1 MCIAYL
7 VCATSRATTTLNNPY
22 LQVILEMIV
31 AVVFLFFIVPLLFV
45 SHTFHLCYICTPH
58 HLHLAPYKPRPDLFR
73 PAAPYQ
79 Q

>member
-7 VCATSRATTTLNNPY
+7 VCATSYEAATLNNPF

-45 SHTFHLCYICTPH
+45 RHFWPSASD
-58 HLHLAPYKPRPDLFR
+58 LHS
-73 PAAPYQ
+73 
-79 Q
+79 

>member
-7 VCATSRATTTLNNPY
+7 VGAKSRAATTLNDSY

-45 SHTFHLCYICTPH
+45 GHTFHLCHIGTPD
-58 HLHLAPYKPRPDLFR
+58 HLHLAPYKPRPHLLG
-73 PAAPYQ
+73 PPAPYQ

>member
-7 VCATSRATTTLNNPY
+7 VCAKSRAAATLNNPY

-45 SHTFHLCYICTPH
+45 SHFFTSTSDWHS
-58 HLHLAPYKPRPDLFR
+58 
-73 PAAPYQ
+73 
-79 Q
+79 

>member
-7 VCATSRATTTLNNPY
+7 VGANSCAATALNNSY

-45 SHTFHLCYICTPH
+45 SRTFHLCHIAFLTTSI
-58 HLHLAPYKPRPDLFR
+58 
-73 PAAPYQ
+73 
-79 Q
+79 

>member
-7 VCATSRATTTLNNPY
+7 VGAKSCAAATLNNSY

-45 SHTFHLCYICTPH
+45 GHTFHLCHIGTPD
-58 HLHLAPYKPRPDLFR
+58 HLRLASYKPRPHLLR
-73 PAAPYQ
+73 PPAPYQ

>member
-7 VCATSRATTTLNNPY
+7 VCAKSCAAATLNNLY

-45 SHTFHLCYICTPH
+45 SHFFSSTSD
-58 HLHLAPYKPRPDLFR
+58 LHSDRLYSAHYKPRPALLR
-73 PAAPYQ
+73 PSASYQ
-79 Q
+79 